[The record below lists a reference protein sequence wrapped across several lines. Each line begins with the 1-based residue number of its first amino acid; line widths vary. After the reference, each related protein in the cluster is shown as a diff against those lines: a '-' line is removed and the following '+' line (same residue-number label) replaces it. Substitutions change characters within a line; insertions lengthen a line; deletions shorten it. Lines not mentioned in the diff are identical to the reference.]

1 MDVVQI
7 ADNCPTHMLSVLER
21 TKVKQKSQE
30 YGIKIEL
37 GVRGMD
43 MEKLKMYLQ
52 LCIFFNSKILRVL
65 PDFSVETESSCDY
78 ESILMPIRELLPEF
92 KKADIKIAVENYEK
106 TPTEDLLRIVNE
118 INDPY
123 FGICFDTANLLGIPE
138 TPETAIDAL
147 APYVVN
153 VHLKDFDIKRAEQ
166 NQGFIIR
173 GCPLGRG
180 KLNLKKILEYLNS
193 KAGDISFI
201 LELWVPLS
209 GSLEE
214 TIQVEEEWA
223 SMSVQY
229 AQELFRT
236 AGISM

>member
-1 MDVVQI
+1 E
-7 ADNCPTHMLSVLER
+7 T
-21 TKVKQKSQE
+21 
-30 YGIKIEL
+30 
-37 GVRGMD
+37 
-43 MEKLKMYLQ
+43 
-52 LCIFFNSKILRVL
+52 
-65 PDFSVETESSCDY
+65 ETESSCDY

-214 TIQVEEEWA
+214 TIQMEEEWA